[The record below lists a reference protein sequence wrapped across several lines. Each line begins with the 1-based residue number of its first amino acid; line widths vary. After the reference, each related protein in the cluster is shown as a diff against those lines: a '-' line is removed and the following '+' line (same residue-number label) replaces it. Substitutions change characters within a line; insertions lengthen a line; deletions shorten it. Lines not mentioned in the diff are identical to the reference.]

1 MGRQFHSSLSLHLA
15 LAYTALVV
23 YASLHPFS
31 DWRDTGLSPW
41 EFLVAPWPRYVT
53 AFDLITNVLA
63 YVPLG
68 FLWVVYLRPPR
79 RPWPVAVLCVLAA
92 SLLSLGLETV
102 QNYLPSRIPSNL
114 DLGCNS
120 LGALIGALVGAW
132 RGHLLLNGS
141 RLHTLRQHWFLRGG
155 AGDAG
160 LTLMGLWLLTQLNP
174 EILLFGNGDLRQL
187 LELED
192 AMAFDVDRFSRIE
205 TFIAAANTLAVGL
218 AASCLL
224 LRRQWAGVLLL
235 MAAALLVHS
244 FAAALLVS
252 PQQALRWIT
261 PGNSQGI
268 AVGLL
273 LLLPSLQLAP
283 PLRRVL
289 AGSALLVATVLV
301 NLAPTNPYLT
311 LAAQAWWQG
320 HFLNFNGLTRLASM
334 LWPFLALPWL
344 LLPQRERTF
353 HA

>member
-1 MGRQFHSSLSLHLA
+1 MPHHARSHLALQLA

-31 DWRDTGLSPW
+31 GWRDTGVDPL
-41 EFLVAPWPRYVT
+41 EFLTASWPRYFTV
-53 AFDLITNVLA
+53 FDLSTNVLA
-63 YVPLG
+63 YLPLG
-68 FLWVVYLRPPR
+68 FLWVAYFQTPQQR
-79 RPWPVAVLCVLAA
+79 WPAA
-92 SLLSLGLETV
+92 LLVTLTGALLSLGLETV
-102 QNYLPSRIPSNL
+102 QNYLPSRVSSNL
-114 DLGCNS
+114 DLGCNALGTV
-120 LGALIGALVGAW
+120 LGAALGVW
-132 RGHLLLNGS
+132 RGRLLLNGG
-141 RLHTLRQHWFLRGG
+141 RWHVLRNHWCLPGNS
-155 AGDAG
+155 GDAG

-235 MAAALLVHS
+235 MGAALLVHT
-244 FAAALLVS
+244 FAAAILVS

-261 PGNSQGI
+261 PGNIQGV
-268 AVGLL
+268 AVGLV
-273 LLLPSLQLAP
+273 LLLPSLQLSLT
-283 PLRRVL
+283 LRRVL
-289 AGSALLVATVLV
+289 AGSALLFATVLV
-301 NLAPTNPYLT
+301 NLSPTNPYLSQ
-311 LAAQAWWQG
+311 AAQMWWQG
-320 HFLNFNGLTRLASM
+320 HFLNFNGLTRLTSM

-353 HA
+353 HE